1 MLEFLNNNKNLSSP
15 SLILKRDRMNRDLN
29 LYNQLYISL
38 SDQLEIAKIDE
49 KDTTSSLFLLDKAYT
64 SHYKQGT
71 SLIAGMI
78 QVFLFIYFIYF
89 FNGLYKFRKE
99 LFQ

>member
-38 SDQLEIAKIDE
+38 SDPRDS
-49 KDTTSSLFLLDKAYT
+49 KD
-64 SHYKQGT
+64 
-71 SLIAGMI
+71 
-78 QVFLFIYFIYF
+78 
-89 FNGLYKFRKE
+89 
-99 LFQ
+99 